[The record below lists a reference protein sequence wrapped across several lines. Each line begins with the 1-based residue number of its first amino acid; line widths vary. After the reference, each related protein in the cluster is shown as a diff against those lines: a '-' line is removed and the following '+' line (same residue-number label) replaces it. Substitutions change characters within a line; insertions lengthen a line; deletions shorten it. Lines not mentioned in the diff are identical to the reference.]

1 MAKKLIDVGE
11 NAVNALAREPIDYIR
26 AWWSENST
34 EAERTEADER
44 GATIEGAMKF
54 VEDFIKRGKNNGMAC
69 LPDAITYEIVGIFM
83 RNCVD
88 GDEYATAEEIAEEEK
103 REANRIKAEAE
114 RKERLAEAKR
124 KAEQERIEM
133 IRKARSWARRKVNE
147 LLAKGKIHPRFKVVI
162 PSTETELVAEGDA
175 MHNCIGHNYV
185 RSWQNGNCELAF
197 IRKDGKPYID
207 LCVVDGKIDEV
218 RYDRNKAV
226 NSNSADYKLCKK
238 IAKLF
243 KSAA

>member
-54 VEDFIKRGKNNGMAC
+54 IEDFIKRGKSNGMAC

-103 REANRIKAEAE
+103 REAERIKAELE
-114 RKERLAEAKR
+114 RKEKLAEAKR
-124 KAEQERIEM
+124 KAKEAERERVAKM
-133 IRKARSWARRKVNE
+133 TESERFEYECQLAERKAKEEADKAERERKE
-147 LLAKGKIHPRFKVVI
+147 ALAKEK
-162 PSTETELVAEGDA
+162 EAEKK
-175 MHNCIGHNYV
+175 
-185 RSWQNGNCELAF
+185 
-197 IRKDGKPYID
+197 RKAEI
-207 LCVVDGKIDEV
+207 
-218 RYDRNKAV
+218 KARQK
-226 NSNSADYKLCKK
+226 ALLEEMEKRQLT
-238 IAKLF
+238 LF
-243 KSAA
+243 